1 MKRKTRILS
10 FKIKGNQK
18 VEIARFLS
26 KFEDISFNI
35 SEDTL
40 KVKVFN
46 PGSMGDLIHS
56 IKSFLEEIKEKEI
69 KEEKGIFT
77 YNLDSIS
84 KIAGTTVP
92 VKLLKVVLSDKGYSF
107 EVEKENVISTAHVS
121 VAAEVA
127 GEISYLL
134 EDLEGV
140 SKPVTEIIVRVAIE
154 YDMLSSELL
163 DVGIDEKIF
172 NDTETVSLNISYDDA
187 LSSLR
192 DYAGG

>member
-1 MKRKTRILS
+1 MKRKTRVLS

-26 KFEDISFNI
+26 KFEDISFNV
-35 SEDTL
+35 SDDTL
-40 KVKVFN
+40 KVKVLN
-46 PGSMGDLIHS
+46 PGSMGDLVYS

-84 KIAGTTVP
+84 KIAGATVP
-92 VKLLKVVLSDKGYSF
+92 VKLIKAVLIDKGYSF
-107 EVEKENVISTAHVS
+107 EVDKEKVVSSAHVS
-121 VAAEVA
+121 VAAKVA
-127 GEISYLL
+127 SEISYLL

-154 YDMLSSELL
+154 FDMLSSELL
-163 DVGIDEKIF
+163 SVGIDEKIF
-172 NDTETVSLNISYDDA
+172 NDSETVSLNISYDDA
-187 LSSLR
+187 LSYLR

>member
-1 MKRKTRILS
+1 MKRKTRVLS

-26 KFEDISFNI
+26 KFEDISFNV
-35 SEDTL
+35 SDDTL

-46 PGSMGDLIHS
+46 PGSMGDLVYS

-92 VKLLKVVLSDKGYSF
+92 VKLLKVVLNDKGYSF
-107 EVEKENVISTAHVS
+107 EVEKENVVSTAHAS
-121 VAAEVA
+121 VAANIA

-154 YDMLSSELL
+154 YEMLSSELL
-163 DVGIDEKIF
+163 SVGIEEKIF

-187 LSSLR
+187 LSYLR
-192 DYAGG
+192 EYAGG

>member
-1 MKRKTRILS
+1 MKRKTRVLS

-26 KFEDISFNI
+26 KFEDISFNV
-35 SEDTL
+35 SDDTL

-46 PGSMGDLIHS
+46 PGSMGDLVYS

-92 VKLLKVVLSDKGYSF
+92 VKLLKVVLNDKGYSF
-107 EVEKENVISTAHVS
+107 EVEKENVVSTAHAS
-121 VAAEVA
+121 VAANIA

-154 YDMLSSELL
+154 YEMLSSELL
-163 DVGIDEKIF
+163 SVGIEEKIF

-187 LSSLR
+187 LSYLR
-192 DYAGG
+192 EYAGV